1 MVAVGF
7 QWTPSISQGVDSQE
21 VRIRNV
27 DGTVYGQTVLDPTVG
42 IFEANCPNGTT
53 VVGEVLTVRG
63 EETVL
68 SASAPLQIPLAPLQG
83 ATGLTI
89 GALVAAQ
96 LPS

>member
-1 MVAVGF
+1 MVRVGL
-7 QWTPSISQGVDSQE
+7 QWNPSGSQGVEEQQ

-27 DGTVYGQTVLDPTVG
+27 DGTVYGQTSLEPTVG
-42 IFEANCPNGTT
+42 VFEANCPNGVT

-63 EETVL
+63 TESVL
-68 SASAPLQIPLAPLQG
+68 VASEQLQIPLAPLQG

-89 GALVAAQ
+89 DTLVAAQ